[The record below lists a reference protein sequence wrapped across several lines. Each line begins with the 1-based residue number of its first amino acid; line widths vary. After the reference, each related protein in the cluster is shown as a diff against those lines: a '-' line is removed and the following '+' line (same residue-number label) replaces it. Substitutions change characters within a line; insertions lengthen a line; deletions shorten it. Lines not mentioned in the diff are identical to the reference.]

1 MQGRGNQPLMPHEYL
16 QNLIPNYQDQRNLQ
30 PFEQPQD
37 AYPSTTGINELPFNF
52 TPRDHMYSGEVNG
65 QKINLS
71 DCKGDKKALLI
82 GINYFGTKAELKGCI
97 NDVQNISEAFLPR
110 FGFIPT
116 NVTILTDDQQHPL
129 RIPTYDNIIGAMR
142 WLVEGA
148 KAGDSLFLHYSGHGG
163 TQRDVGNQNGDE
175 EDGYDETILPLDYES
190 KGQITDDMLFDIL
203 VRDLPKGV
211 RLTAI
216 FDSCHSGSVLDLPYT
231 YKNDGTI
238 AVTATTSSGKDIAL
252 SLLKAGLSFSQGNK
266 EVALGTLIEGIRGFL
281 TKPKKSAAQLNAEKK
296 TVVADVI
303 QFAGCRDDQTSADAC
318 IDQKATGA
326 MSYALLATLRDNPNQ
341 SYLDLL
347 NNLRSILSK
356 KYTQIPQI
364 STGYPMDL
372 NNPFFF

>member
-1 MQGRGNQPLMPHEYL
+1 
-16 QNLIPNYQDQRNLQ
+16 
-30 PFEQPQD
+30 
-37 AYPSTTGINELPFNF
+37 
-52 TPRDHMYSGEVNG
+52 
-65 QKINLS
+65 
-71 DCKGDKKALLI
+71 
-82 GINYFGTKAELKGCI
+82 
-97 NDVQNISEAFLPR
+97 EAFLPR
-110 FGFIPT
+110 FGFEPT

-129 RIPTYDNIIGAMR
+129 RIPTYDNITGAMR

-163 TQRDVGNQNGDE
+163 TQRDTDGDE

-203 VRDLPKGV
+203 IRDLPKGV

-238 AVTATTSSGKDIAL
+238 AVTATTRSRSWNFDRGD
-252 SLLKAGLSFSQGNK
+252 S
-266 EVALGTLIEGIRGFL
+266 GFL

-364 STGYPMDL
+364 STG
-372 NNPFFF
+372 